1 MRLEDGLLDQTQ
13 VDGVSRVPGRHE
25 ETWISMTTRSLP
37 CPLTRF
43 THEGEREPV
52 RRAPSQEPGEVSSHE
67 EVEEAEPLAKTV
79 NSGQGAPGADL
90 GTAMAKTLWVC
101 FDF

>member
-43 THEGEREPV
+43 THEGEREP
-52 RRAPSQEPGEVSSHE
+52 GKVSSHE

-79 NSGQGAPGADL
+79 NSGQGAPGANL